1 MSGYSLRKV
10 STTDDSRKKLIT
22 REYKKEI
29 GKKLKALRYA
39 KGLSVE
45 KAAELFGASGGTIKA
60 FERGESMTS
69 DNMVDLCR
77 FYGCAITD
85 FFPDD
90 FLKYCIPNRE
100 TIQKMDTN
108 DLIRFM
114 KIASDELCKRNSIE
128 I

>member
-29 GKKLKALRYA
+29 GKNLKALRYA

-85 FFPDD
+85 FSRMTF
-90 FLKYCIPNRE
+90 
-100 TIQKMDTN
+100 
-108 DLIRFM
+108 
-114 KIASDELCKRNSIE
+114 
-128 I
+128 